1 MDITALCVYCKKNNS
16 CTRCWKTN
24 AKKCPYFNQKTNA
37 DHIRSMSDEE
47 LAKFIEN
54 IKARAA
60 FCKVIGNNE
69 AFEKLCSGEW
79 LQQPMEEADNE
90 AN

>member
-1 MDITALCVYCKKNNS
+1 MLQHYAYTVRKITHVQGVGKQTPRNVRISTK
-16 CTRCWKTN
+16 
-24 AKKCPYFNQKTNA
+24 KTNA
-37 DHIRSMSDEE
+37 DRIRSMSDEE

-69 AFEKLCSGEW
+69 AFEKLYSGEW
-79 LQQPMEEADNE
+79 LQQPMEVVE
-90 AN
+90 

>member
-1 MDITALCVYCKKNNS
+1 MDITTLCVYCKKNNQ

-24 AKKCPYFNQKTNA
+24 AKKCPYFNHKTNA

-47 LAKFIEN
+47 LAKFINN
-54 IKARAA
+54 IKTRAA
-60 FCKVIGNNE
+60 FCKTVGNNK

-79 LQQPMEEADNE
+79 LQQPMEVSE
-90 AN
+90 